1 MKNNTAPLT
10 APLFVSVVFLLL
22 GISKRLLSYVSVS
35 DPESMVLYAAIF
47 ELFVFAIP
55 AAFFLK
61 IKDEN
66 FLEYSKV
73 KKISFSDLPFVLSAA
88 ATFVF
93 GAVIILYL
101 QRNFL
106 DASADTA
113 SIIDPVKA
121 EVSLFSVF
129 LYYVLIP
136 ALSEELFFRSII
148 ISEYSS
154 YGGPVAITVSSLFFA
169 MLHFSFAEFPFYFFS
184 GAVLGI
190 ITFVTGSAFPAII
203 IHVLNNTVTV
213 FFGQWLTAF
222 LSESSSSVILAF
234 ILVVLFLAS
243 VLSLLSTMEDIYEKR
258 SAMYDKGLFPGKRR
272 EALLGVAKAGIV
284 EKKTKATAKART
296 NPFLSPTLF
305 MALALYILI
314 TLNVI

>member
-1 MKNNTAPLT
+1 MKNNTASLT

-22 GISKRLLSYVSVS
+22 GISRRLLSYTSAS
-35 DPESMVLYAAIF
+35 DSESMILYAAIF

-66 FLEYSKV
+66 FLEYSKI
-73 KKISFSDLPFVLSAA
+73 KKITFSDMPFILSAA

-106 DASADTA
+106 DASADATSLIA
-113 SIIDPVKA
+113 PINED
-121 EVSLFSVF
+121 VSLFSVF

-154 YGGPVAITVSSLFFA
+154 YTGPVAITISALFFA

-190 ITFVTGSAFPAII
+190 LTFVTGSVFPAII
-203 IHVLNNTVTV
+203 IHILNNTVTV
-213 FFGQWLTAF
+213 FFGQWLTSF

-243 VLSLLSTMEDIYEKR
+243 LLSLLSTMEEIYEKR
-258 SAMYDKGLFPGKRR
+258 SIMYDRGIVPGKRR
-272 EALLGVAKAGIV
+272 ESLLGMAKAGIV
-284 EKKTKATAKART
+284 EKRVKVNQKTRT

-305 MALALYILI
+305 MAVVLYILI

>member
-1 MKNNTAPLT
+1 M
-10 APLFVSVVFLLL
+10 
-22 GISKRLLSYVSVS
+22 I
-35 DPESMVLYAAIF
+35 LYAAIF

-66 FLEYSKV
+66 FLEYSKI
-73 KKISFSDLPFVLSAA
+73 KKITFSDMPFILSAA

-106 DASADTA
+106 DASADATSLIA
-113 SIIDPVKA
+113 PINED
-121 EVSLFSVF
+121 VSLFSVF

-154 YGGPVAITVSSLFFA
+154 YTGPVAITISALFFA

-190 ITFVTGSAFPAII
+190 LTFVTGSVFPAII
-203 IHVLNNTVTV
+203 IHILNNTVTV
-213 FFGQWLTAF
+213 FFGQWLTSF

-243 VLSLLSTMEDIYEKR
+243 LLSLLSTMEEIYEKR
-258 SAMYDKGLFPGKRR
+258 SIMYDRGIVPGKRR
-272 EALLGVAKAGIV
+272 ESLLGMAKAGIV
-284 EKKTKATAKART
+284 EKRVKVNQKTRT

-305 MALALYILI
+305 MAVVLYILI